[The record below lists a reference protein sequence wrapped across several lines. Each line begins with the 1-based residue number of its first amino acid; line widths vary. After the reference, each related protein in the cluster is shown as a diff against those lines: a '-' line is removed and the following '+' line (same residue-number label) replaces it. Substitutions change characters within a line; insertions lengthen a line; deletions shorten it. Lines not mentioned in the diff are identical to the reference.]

1 MKTLYRLFFFGG
13 FIMPD
18 GLDSDRFEK
27 RVDIVKI
34 FVRTGVGDFPAGSV
48 FTFLLSGV
56 DIF

>member
-1 MKTLYRLFFFGG
+1 
-13 FIMPD
+13 MPD

-34 FVRTGVGDFPAGSV
+34 FVCTGVGGFSGGNF